1 MRGPQAF
8 SKGDQMNVLAY
19 GLIITV
25 LGGHPTIAKFIYV
38 LVFFRMIYLIYSS
51 LTSLDES
58 STILRIVIAILL
70 LGATIPWMVASCI
83 AFVWFIFVVFFSH

>member
-25 LGGHPTIAKFIYV
+25 LGGHPVIDLLSCRQTA
-38 LVFFRMIYLIYSS
+38 LIGC
-51 LTSLDES
+51 L
-58 STILRIVIAILL
+58 
-70 LGATIPWMVASCI
+70 
-83 AFVWFIFVVFFSH
+83 